1 MPKTIKIGDMVK
13 CNGIGI
19 GIVMDVRTCEGGGYG
34 KGPRSVATVHWFVKD
49 AFASDEGVY
58 QEDLQYL
65 EVISEAQCNMKN

>member
-1 MPKTIKIGDMVK
+1 MVK
-13 CNGIGI
+13 CNGIGV
-19 GIVMDVRTCEGGGYG
+19 GIVLDVRVAEGGAYG
-34 KGPRSVATVHWFVKD
+34 CSPQSLATVHWFVKD